1 MVERDTSW
9 YSQGLDESGYMSRH
23 TTLNNTTF
31 NGSYLSTD
39 DEDGTMTNGTFI
51 EDEVVMVSSLVVVLT
66 FGKGLLLI
74 SRMTDA
80 IWYFDLPYLNIN
92 GMVIIQSK
100 KCIFSNI
107 ILHGLVITDNI
118 SERANSV
125 GWRISSH

>member
-107 ILHGLVITDNI
+107 ILHGLVITDNNYT
-118 SERANSV
+118 RV
-125 GWRISSH
+125 FF

>member
-1 MVERDTSW
+1 
-9 YSQGLDESGYMSRH
+9 MSRH